1 METMFTRIKNKRLEL
16 KMSQEDLAA
25 KVGYSDKSAISHL
38 EKGELDLPQSK
49 IVAIAD
55 ALHTTPSYL
64 MDGYDV
70 EAIYKQI
77 QSMDDFDR
85 MVLIN
90 RLNKDFTHK
99 RSLLELM
106 AEEHAGSYVTIDEV
120 SDIIADAIEKS
131 EKRRAKK
138 EAKVSARLRPEQ
150 A

>member
-1 METMFTRIKNKRLEL
+1 
-16 KMSQEDLAA
+16 
-25 KVGYSDKSAISHL
+25 
-38 EKGELDLPQSK
+38 
-49 IVAIAD
+49 
-55 ALHTTPSYL
+55 

>member
-1 METMFTRIKNKRLEL
+1 
-16 KMSQEDLAA
+16 
-25 KVGYSDKSAISHL
+25 
-38 EKGELDLPQSK
+38 
-49 IVAIAD
+49 
-55 ALHTTPSYL
+55 

-90 RLNKDFTHK
+90 RLNKDFSHK